1 MNIMSEEIMSF
12 DLNTDQSSIIKVVG
26 VGGGGSNAVNHM
38 FREGIKDVDFII
50 CNTDAQALEKSPVKN
65 KIQLGESLTGGRG
78 AGNNPEIGKQ
88 AAIENLNEVM
98 EALSNDTHMVF
109 ITAGMG
115 GGTGT
120 GGAPVIAKA
129 VKEAGMLTV
138 AIVSIPFRFEGKQR
152 HDQAIEGLDELSKSV
167 DSMLVINNEKLRE
180 VHGNLKISQAFSQ
193 ADNVIASA
201 AKGIAEIV
209 TLPGYINVD
218 FADVQTVMKDSGVAI
233 MGSAKAEGEK
243 RAIDAIK
250 DASTSP
256 LLNNNDIQGA
266 ENILLN
272 ITSGDT
278 DEISMDEVTEITDF
292 VSEAVGNKEAS
303 IIWGTGIDSS
313 LGNRISVTIIA
324 TGFEANIIPEL
335 YSRKT
340 KTHKYT
346 LQEQKQN
353 APVKHK
359 AQNEKPHQSKEYVK
373 NEETTEDMFFEVVQK
388 SLDFECKNEPENST
402 IGIESGISFMEENN
416 EEENVKIKNPDNTQQ
431 QKLKDGRPV
440 IVDAKNIED
449 LENEPAYVRRKIKLN
464 QDKISTKRNVSKYS
478 LSDDETEQKATLKS
492 DNSYLHDNVD

>member
-1 MNIMSEEIMSF
+1 MSEEIMSF

-78 AGNNPEIGKQ
+78 AGNNPEVGKQ

-98 EALSNDTHMVF
+98 EAVSNDTHMVF

-180 VHGNLKISQAFSQ
+180 VHGNLKISQAFSR

-233 MGSAKAEGEK
+233 MGSAKSEGEH
-243 RAIDAIK
+243 RAIEAIK
-250 DASTSP
+250 EASTSP
-256 LLNNNDIQGA
+256 LLNNNDIEGA

-303 IIWGTGIDSS
+303 VIWGTGIDSS
-313 LGNRISVTIIA
+313 LGSKISVTIIA

-346 LQEQKQN
+346 LQDQTASVFKTPREQD
-353 APVKHK
+353 
-359 AQNEKPHQSKEYVK
+359 EKSNQSKEYVQ
-373 NEETTEDMFFEVVQK
+373 NEDTSDELYFEVVQK
-388 SLDFECKNEPENST
+388 SIDFESKKEPENTT
-402 IGIESGISFMEENN
+402 IGIESEISFMGDDKQED
-416 EEENVKIKNPDNTQQ
+416 KIKIKKLDKNQQ
-431 QKLKDGRPV
+431 QKFKEGGGV
-440 IVDAKNIED
+440 IIESKNIED
-449 LENEPAYVRRKIKLN
+449 LENEPAYVRKKIKLN
-464 QDKISTKRNVSKYS
+464 RDKVSTKRNVSKYS
-478 LSDDETEQKATLKS
+478 LSDDETEKKATLKS

>member
-1 MNIMSEEIMSF
+1 MSEEIMSF

-26 VGGGGSNAVNHM
+26 VGGGGGNAVNHM

-78 AGNNPEIGKQ
+78 AGNNPEVGKQ

-98 EALSNDTHMVF
+98 EAVSNDTHMVF

-152 HDQAIEGLDELSKSV
+152 HDQAIEGLDELSKAV

-233 MGSAKAEGEK
+233 MGSAKSEGEH
-243 RAIDAIK
+243 RAIEAIK
-250 DASTSP
+250 EASTSP
-256 LLNNNDIQGA
+256 LLNNNDIEGA

-313 LGNRISVTIIA
+313 LGSKINVTIIA

-346 LQEQKQN
+346 LQDQTASVSKTPREQDEKSNQN
-353 APVKHK
+353 
-359 AQNEKPHQSKEYVK
+359 KEYVQD
-373 NEETTEDMFFEVVQK
+373 EDTSDELYFEVVQK
-388 SLDFECKNEPENST
+388 SIDFESKKEPENTS
-402 IGIESGISFMEENN
+402 IGIDSEISFMEDDN
-416 EEENVKIKNPDNTQQ
+416 EKDDIKIKNPGKNQQ
-431 QKLKDGRPV
+431 QKFKEGRPV
-440 IVDAKNIED
+440 ISEAKNIED
-449 LENEPAYVRRKIKLN
+449 LENEPAYVRKKIKLN
-464 QDKISTKRNVSKYS
+464 QDKISTKRDVSKYS
-478 LSDDETEQKATLKS
+478 LSDDEIEKKATLKT